1 MQILSRLDLRN
12 EIMFLLN
19 EKVKKLTPY
28 ESISGTYEIRLD
40 ANESFLTL
48 PENIKK
54 EMTRA
59 LENSALSRY
68 PDPMATKLCEGFAR
82 YFNVPCDCV
91 TAGNGSDEIISVI
104 MNAFLQKGDKI
115 LTLEPDFSM
124 YRFYAE
130 IAECECVKYQKN
142 DDFEV
147 DIDSVISLANGEKV
161 RIVIFSNP
169 CNPTSRIIKKDDVR
183 KLVKNTDALVVL
195 DEAYMDFAE
204 DESLLSE
211 FNEYDNLIILKTCSK
226 ALGSAGLRLGFAV
239 ANKTLTNVIR
249 AVKSPYNVNVVS
261 QALGEVL
268 FSHPD
273 YIDGCI
279 KTVVA
284 SKNEL
289 YSALKEIKSNK
300 IERIYESNTNFVF
313 MKVKNAKE
321 VFEKMKK
328 SSIIIRNMGD
338 YLRIT
343 AGTKYEN
350 EKTVLTLKEILEA

>member
-1 MQILSRLDLRN
+1 
-12 EIMFLLN
+12 MFQLN
-19 EKVKKLTPY
+19 EKVKNLTPY
-28 ESISGTYEIRLD
+28 EPISGTYEIRLD

-48 PENIKK
+48 PNDIKN
-54 EMTRA
+54 EMAEA
-59 LENSALSRY
+59 LKNSAISRY
-68 PDPMATKLCEGFAR
+68 PDPMATKLCEGFAK

-91 TAGNGSDEIISVI
+91 TAGNGSDETISVI

-130 IAECECVKYQKN
+130 IAECESVKYQKDEN
-142 DDFEV
+142 LQVNIDD
-147 DIDSVISLANGEKV
+147 VIALANNEKV

-169 CNPTSRIIKKDDVR
+169 CNPTSNIIKKDDVR
-183 KLVKNTDALVVL
+183 KLINSTDALVVL

-204 DESLLSE
+204 GESLLGE
-211 FNEYDNLIILKTCSK
+211 FNNYDNLIILKTCSK

-268 FSHPD
+268 FSHSD
-273 YIDGCI
+273 YIDNCI
-279 KTVVA
+279 KTVVQ
-284 SKNEL
+284 SKKEL
-289 YSALKEIKSNK
+289 FSALKEIKSDK
-300 IERIYESNTNFVF
+300 IERIYDSHTNFVF
-313 MKVKNAKE
+313 MKVKNAKQ
-321 VFEKMKK
+321 VFEKMKEN
-328 SSIIIRNMGD
+328 SIIIRNMGD

-350 EKTVLTLKEILEA
+350 EKTVETLKKILEE

>member
-1 MQILSRLDLRN
+1 
-12 EIMFLLN
+12 MFQLN
-19 EKVKKLTPY
+19 EKVKNLTPY
-28 ESISGTYEIRLD
+28 EPISGTYEIRLD

-48 PENIKK
+48 PEDIKN
-54 EMTRA
+54 EMAEA
-59 LENSALSRY
+59 LKNSVISRY
-68 PDPMATKLCEGFAR
+68 PDPMATKLCEGFAK
-82 YFNVPCDCV
+82 YFNVPTDCV
-91 TAGNGSDEIISVI
+91 TAGNGSDETISVI

-130 IAECECVKYQKN
+130 IAECESVKYQKDN
-142 DDFEV
+142 NLDVNIDD
-147 DIDSVISLANGEKV
+147 VIALANKENV

-169 CNPTSRIIKKDDVR
+169 CNPTSNIIKKDDVR
-183 KLVKNTDALVVL
+183 KLINSTDALVVL

-204 DESLLSE
+204 GESLLGE
-211 FNEYDNLIILKTCSK
+211 FNNYDNLIILKTCSK

-273 YIDGCI
+273 YIDNCI
-279 KTVVA
+279 KTVVQ
-284 SKNEL
+284 SKKEL
-289 YSALKEIKSNK
+289 FSALKEIKSDK
-300 IERIYESNTNFVF
+300 IERIYETHTNFVF
-313 MKVKNAKE
+313 MKVKNAKQ
-321 VFEKMKK
+321 VFEAMKNQ
-328 SSIIIRNMGD
+328 SIIIRNMGD

-350 EKTVLTLKEILEA
+350 EKTVETLKKILEG